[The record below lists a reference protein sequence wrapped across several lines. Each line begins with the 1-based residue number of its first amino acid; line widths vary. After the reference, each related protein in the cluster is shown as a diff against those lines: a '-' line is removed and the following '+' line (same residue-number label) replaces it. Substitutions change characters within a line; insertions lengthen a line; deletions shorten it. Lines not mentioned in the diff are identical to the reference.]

1 MHVRWGGWGEDIDVC
16 TFRMAMALAI
26 FLSLFRPFFVVCF
39 ETTICLRAL
48 ASVCIKMAGTPSL
61 YDIINY
67 DVIITSLLLLLYDV
81 INYDIITTSLS
92 LLYDVI
98 NYDVIITSVSLWHDV
113 INYDVIITSLLLLLY
128 DVINYDII
136 TTSLSLL
143 YDVINYDV
151 IITSLSLLESSSSLP
166 CSSSPV
172 KKNFRT
178 LTRI

>member
-1 MHVRWGGWGEDIDVC
+1 MCKCVCVHVRWGGWGKILIDLC
-16 TFRMAMALAI
+16 TLRMAMALAI
-26 FLSLFRPFFVVCF
+26 FLSLFRPFFIVCF

-48 ASVCIKMAGTPSL
+48 ASVCIIMAGTPS
-61 YDIINY
+61 
-67 DVIITSLLLLLYDV
+67 
-81 INYDIITTSLS
+81 
-92 LLYDVI
+92 LYDVI
-98 NYDVIITSVSLWHDV
+98 NYDVIITSLSLQYDV
-113 INYDVIITSLLLLLY
+113 INYDV
-128 DVINYDII
+128 I

-172 KKNFRT
+172 KKNFRP